1 MAAFALA
8 WGVYNRAPM
17 YSSFQLGPLTL
28 HGYGIMLGFSCV
40 FGAHLAA
47 YLSARSGIT
56 SKKAWK
62 IILTVIVAGI
72 VGGRVHEIVVTGQ
85 PFSKLLEFQHSGRTA
100 YGAFLIATVFGFLAC
115 KGLRVPFWRFAD
127 AAAPTMALGLGI
139 TRIGC
144 FLAGCDYG
152 LRSDRFG
159 LTFPQG
165 SPAWGDQLRAGDI
178 ATDAARSLP
187 VLPTQ
192 LLSSLVGLVI
202 FALCMK
208 LWFRRPRREG
218 DVTLFFF
225 GAYGLARAGLELL
238 RGDRGRGELGG
249 MSTST
254 TIGLVSVA
262 VVLAFVLV
270 PKLRALRAEAG
281 EILDLEPE
289 PEKADVA

>member
-1 MAAFALA
+1 MF
-8 WGVYNRAPM
+8 PK
-17 YSSFQLGPLTL
+17 FQIGPVSLY
-28 HGYGIMLGFSCV
+28 GYGIMLGLSCV
-40 FGAHLAA
+40 LGAHLAS
-47 YLSARSGIT
+47 YLCVRSGIS

-72 VGGRVHEIVVTGQ
+72 VGGRIHELIVTGQ
-85 PFSKLLEFQHSGRTA
+85 PLSKLFELQHSGRTA
-100 YGAFLIATVFGFLAC
+100 YGAFLIATLFGVLAC

-152 LRSDRFG
+152 LRSESLG
-159 LTFPQG
+159 VTFPAG
-165 SPAWGDQLRAGDI
+165 SPAWSDQIRAGDL
-178 ATDAARSLP
+178 TMDAARSLP
-187 VLPTQ
+187 VMPTQ
-192 LLSSLVGLVI
+192 LLSSLAGLAI

-218 DVTLFFF
+218 DVTLLFF
-225 GAYGLARAGLELL
+225 GSYGLARAGLELL

-254 TIGLVSVA
+254 TIGLASA
-262 VVLAFVLV
+262 AIALGLVLIPVLR
-270 PKLRALRAEAG
+270 KFRAEAG
-281 EILDLEPE
+281 EILPHEPDE
-289 PEKADVA
+289 PKPAVEGES

>member
-1 MAAFALA
+1 MFPKFQIGPIAF
-8 WGVYNRAPM
+8 Y
-17 YSSFQLGPLTL
+17 
-28 HGYGIMLGFSCV
+28 GYGIMLGLSCV
-40 FGAHLAA
+40 FGAHLAR
-47 YLSARSGIT
+47 YLSVRSGIS

-72 VGGRVHEIVVTGQ
+72 VGGRVHELVVTGQ
-85 PFSKLLEFQHSGRTA
+85 PLSKLFELQHSGRTA
-100 YGAFLIATVFGFLAC
+100 YGAFLIATFFGVLAC
-115 KGLRVPFWRFAD
+115 RGLRVPFWRFAD

-139 TRIGC
+139 TRVGC

-152 LRSDRFG
+152 LRTERFG
-159 LTFPQG
+159 LTFPAG
-165 SPAWGDQLRAGDI
+165 SPAWSDQLKAGDL

-192 LLSSLVGLVI
+192 LLSSLAGFLI

-254 TIGLVSVA
+254 TIGLVSFA
-262 VVLAFVLV
+262 VVLVFVLV
-270 PKLRALRAEAG
+270 PKLRSLRPEAG
-281 EILDLEPE
+281 PILEHDESDEPGE
-289 PEKADVA
+289 NKETA

>member
-1 MAAFALA
+1 MF
-8 WGVYNRAPM
+8 PKI
-17 YSSFQLGPLTL
+17 QIGPLPL
-28 HGYGIMLGFSCV
+28 HGYGIMLGLSCV
-40 FGAHLAA
+40 FGAHLAS
-47 YLSARSGIT
+47 YLSVRSGIS

-72 VGGRVHEIVVTGQ
+72 VGGRVHELVVTGQ
-85 PFSKLLEFQHSGRTA
+85 PLSKLLELQHSGRTA
-100 YGAFLIATVFGFLAC
+100 YGAFLIATFFGVLAC

-139 TRIGC
+139 TRVGC

-159 LTFPQG
+159 VTFPAG
-165 SPAWGDQLRAGDI
+165 SPAWADQLRAGEL

-192 LLSSLVGLVI
+192 LLSSVVGLVI

-225 GAYGLARAGLELL
+225 GAYGLARAALELL

-254 TIGLVSVA
+254 TIGLVSFA
-262 VVLAFVLV
+262 VVLVFVLV
-270 PKLRALRAEAG
+270 PKLRNLRAEAQPV
-281 EILDLEPE
+281 LDYVPDDDESKE
-289 PEKADVA
+289 AT